1 MEATKENPA
10 PLDAYETAKPDEPI
24 FTLQGGDPLAAPLV
38 RLWAYLARVRAGL
51 RGDVSWIDTPL
62 YAAKQSGVEHDEE
75 QCRDLLIRATA
86 AEQISWHMDG
96 YRRGEI
102 TLISEL
108 KEITDFNKLDIYD
121 IRRRCSSCITNFFSA
136 MDEYRTELIARGFM
150 EAESELDNSIQ
161 ASILALRSIDSHIEI
176 KRGNL

>member
-51 RGDVSWIDTPL
+51 RGDVSWIDAPIFV
-62 YAAKQSGVEHDEE
+62 AKSTSLEHDPKA
-75 QCRDLLIRATA
+75 CNDLLVRATA
-86 AEQISWHMDG
+86 AEQVSWHMDG

-102 TLISEL
+102 HHEAEIQSISEL
-108 KEITDFNKLDIYD
+108 DKLDIYD
-121 IRRRCSSCITNFFSA
+121 IRRKCSTAISNFFSEL
-136 MDEYRTELIARGFM
+136 DEYREELIRRGFF
-150 EAESELDNSIQ
+150 ENDSEIDNSITG
-161 ASILALRSIDSHIEI
+161 AILSLRTVHNHIEI
-176 KRGNL
+176 KRGK

>member
-51 RGDVSWIDTPL
+51 RGDVSWIDAPI
-62 YAAKQSGVEHDEE
+62 YIAKITNVEHDPE
-75 QCRDLLIRATA
+75 QVKNLLIRASQ
-86 AEQISWHMDG
+86 AEQVSWHMDG

-102 TLISEL
+102 NLAQEMRMDEL
-108 KEITDFNKLDIYD
+108 DRLDVYD
-121 IRRRCSSCITNFFSA
+121 IRRRASSSIHNFISQFE
-136 MDEYRTELIARGFM
+136 EYREKLQGYGFLSEELNNVID
-150 EAESELDNSIQ
+150 EAFTVLKSVDHE
-161 ASILALRSIDSHIEI
+161 IEI
-176 KRGNL
+176 RRGNL